1 MSFMLTV
8 VNLEITENS
17 KKKKF
22 KKKTTPITHH
32 LKANTVHIMF

>member
-1 MSFMLTV
+1 MLTV

-17 KKKKF
+17 KKKKI
-22 KKKTTPITHH
+22 KKTPITHH